1 MGEMGDTGHGHD
13 AISGAAQP
21 DVLLRTIIELTDDAI
36 LTCDL
41 GAGSV
46 DRIVIVGCQ
55 PANLDEGMGLSPAV
69 QAAVDAAAD
78 LCLEVI
84 AQIPQPVERG
94 THR

>member
-1 MGEMGDTGHGHD
+1 
-13 AISGAAQP
+13 
-21 DVLLRTIIELTDDAI
+21 
-36 LTCDL
+36 
-41 GAGSV
+41 
-46 DRIVIVGCQ
+46 
-55 PANLDEGMGLSPAV
+55 MGLSPAV